1 MKVLETNAAMPD
13 FDILV
18 VGEVNPDLILLG
30 DVTPDFRQRE
40 KMVDDAIIT
49 IGSSGVIFACGAVRL
64 GLKVAYSGVVGDD
77 LLGRYMLESM
87 EKKGVDTSGIVID
100 PSLKTGL
107 TLVLSRPA
115 DRAILTYLGSMSAL
129 RVEQIDPSL
138 LLRSRHVHITS
149 FFLQHS
155 LRPDLVALL
164 SKLHSRGITTSMDTN
179 WDPWGEWDGNLRKAL
194 EQIDILLPNEQEALA
209 ISGQNELDAAL
220 NSLSQIVGTVVVKQ
234 GAHGAVAQRD
244 EEHVRCPGF
253 KIQVADTTGAG
264 DSFDAGFIHAFLH
277 NWSLED
283 SLALACACGALSTR
297 AAGGTDAQPTL
308 EEALQLI
315 QQKGEV

>member
-1 MKVLETNAAMPD
+1 MPD

-40 KMVDDAIIT
+40 KMVDDAVIT
-49 IGSSGVIFACGAVRL
+49 IGGSGVIFACGAVRL
-64 GLKVAYSGVVGDD
+64 GLKVTYSGVVGDD
-77 LLGRYMLESM
+77 
-87 EKKGVDTSGIVID
+87 
-100 PSLKTGL
+100 
-107 TLVLSRPA
+107 VLSRPA

-179 WDPWGEWDGNLRKAL
+179 WDPWGEWDGNLREAL

-244 EEHVRCPGF
+244 EERVRCPGF

-277 NWSLED
+277 HWSLED
-283 SLALACACGALSTR
+283 SLSLACACGALSTR

-308 EEALQLI
+308 EDALQLI
-315 QQKGEV
+315 QQKGEA